1 MATRRGITPRMR
13 EMATWARIALIA
25 LAVLAVAVPNLPIR
39 RVPSEDAGV
48 FFYVANTLLAG
59 GVPYRD
65 VWDHK
70 PPAVYAID
78 AVGLAAGGPLGVW
91 VLQLAALAIAAV
103 LSYRVMARAFAPAAA
118 FAGTLAWILAAPR
131 LFLEDGTQ
139 TSFVELYALPLQF
152 AAFALYSVSTT
163 RRHALSG
170 LLLGVAGLLK
180 PTLIGTWVAIALREL
195 WQAVRGGSRGSLGR
209 VALLGLTA
217 AVVLALAVAAFALA
231 GGLPWALDQA
241 VRYNLLYSAF
251 APASA
256 RVDAVLEGARL
267 TSPSGLFAAGV
278 LGWAVALADRRPRP
292 VVVSLALLALP
303 VEIALATSGRAYH
316 YYFLSWL
323 PSLGVLAGYL
333 ASRALDF
340 RPRFAPILVAGAL
353 MAMTVRPAML
363 VARLAVLGD
372 DGSSREAAAYVR
384 EHSAP
389 GDLVLVWGSHTEVN
403 VLAER
408 RSPSSYVYQYAPLA
422 TRGYSTRERFT
433 AFLEE
438 LERARPLL
446 IVDASKDSV
455 VTPPLD
461 RAGFASWSSPEPQ
474 YEWPPEAA
482 RIVDFVEA
490 NYERVTTLPQTG
502 WPVWRLR

>member
-1 MATRRGITPRMR
+1 MR
-13 EMATWARIALIA
+13 EMATWARSALIA
-25 LAVLAVAVPNLPIR
+25 LAVLAVAVPNLPFG

-70 PPAVYAID
+70 PPAVYVID

-103 LSYRVMARAFAPAAA
+103 LSYRAMASAFTATAAM
-118 FAGTLAWILAAPR
+118 AGTLAWILAAPR

-152 AAFALYSVSTT
+152 GAFGLYTVSTA
-163 RRHALSG
+163 RRSAFSG

-180 PTLIGTWVAIALREL
+180 PTLIGTWVALGLREL
-195 WQAVRGGSRGSLGR
+195 WRFARGDDRRGVFGR
-209 VALLGLTA
+209 LMLLGA
-217 AVVLALAVAAFALA
+217 AAALVLVIAVAAFAIA
-231 GGLPWALDQA
+231 GGLPWAVDQA

-251 APASA
+251 ATPSA
-256 RVDAVLEGARL
+256 RIDAVLDGARL
-267 TSPSGLFAAGV
+267 TVPSGLFAAGV
-278 LGWAVALADRRPRP
+278 LGWALAITDRRTRP
-292 VVVSLALLALP
+292 VLVSLALLALP
-303 VEIALATSGRAYH
+303 VEIVLATSGRAYH
-316 YYFLSWL
+316 YYFLAWL

-333 ASRALDF
+333 ASRALSF
-340 RPRFAPILVAGAL
+340 RPRVGTILVAVAL
-353 MAMTVRPAML
+353 VAMSVRPTML

-372 DGSSREAAAYVR
+372 DGASRGAATYVR

-389 GDLVLVWGSHTEVN
+389 GDLVLVWGSRTEIN

-408 RSPSSYVYQYAPLA
+408 RSPTMYVYQYAPLA
-422 TRGYSTRERFT
+422 TRGYSTPGRFT
-433 AFLEE
+433 AFLED
-438 LERARPLL
+438 LERTRPLL

-461 RAGFASWSSPEPQ
+461 RAGFASWTSTEPQ
-474 YEWPPEAA
+474 YVWPPGAA

-490 NYERVTTLPQTG
+490 NYEKVTTLPQTG
-502 WPVWRLR
+502 WPVWRLRSR

>member
-1 MATRRGITPRMR
+1 
-13 EMATWARIALIA
+13 MATWAQKALIA

-48 FFYVANTLLAG
+48 FFYIANTLLAG

-70 PPAVYAID
+70 PPAVYVID
-78 AVGLAAGGPLGVW
+78 AIGLAAGGPMGVW
-91 VLQLAALAIAAV
+91 ILQFLALSVAAV
-103 LSYRVMARAFAPAAA
+103 LSYRVMANAFSSAAA
-118 FAGTLAWILAAPR
+118 LAGTLAWILAAPR

-152 AAFALYSVSTT
+152 AALGLYAASTT
-163 RRHALSG
+163 RRTVFSG
-170 LLLGVAGLLK
+170 VLLGVAGLLK
-180 PTLIGTWVAIALREL
+180 PTLIGTWIAIGVRDLWRAFRGDDRSAALGRL
-195 WQAVRGGSRGSLGR
+195 ALLSLGAGAML
-209 VALLGLTA
+209 VI
-217 AVVLALAVAAFALA
+217 AVAAFAFA
-231 GGLPWALDQA
+231 GALSSALDQA
-241 VRYNLLYSAF
+241 VRYNLFYSAF
-251 APASA
+251 ASPSA
-256 RVDAVLEGARL
+256 RIDAALDGARL
-267 TSPSGLFAAGV
+267 TLPSGLLAAGV
-278 LGWAVALADRRPRP
+278 LGWTVALAARRPRP
-292 VVVSLALLALP
+292 VVVSLALLAFP

-316 YYFLSWL
+316 YYFLAWL

-333 ASRALDF
+333 ASRALDL
-340 RPRFAPILVAGAL
+340 RSRVAPIVVAGAL
-353 MAMTVRPAML
+353 IVMSIRPTML

-389 GDLVLVWGSHTEVN
+389 EDLVLIWGSHSEVN

-408 RSPSSYVYQYAPLA
+408 RSPTSYIYQYAPLA
-422 TRGYSTRERFT
+422 TRGYSTPERFT

-461 RAGFASWSSPEPQ
+461 RAGFASWTSPEPQ
-474 YEWPPEAA
+474 YAWPSGAA

-490 NYERVTTLPQTG
+490 NYEQVTTLAQTG
-502 WPVWRLR
+502 WPVWRLRTR

>member
-1 MATRRGITPRMR
+1 MR

-91 VLQLAALAIAAV
+91 VLQFAALAVAAV
-103 LSYRVMARAFAPAAA
+103 LSYRVMVRAFSPTAA
-118 FAGTLAWILAAPR
+118 FAGTLAWILASPR

-152 AAFALYSVSTT
+152 AAFGLYSVPTT

-170 LLLGVAGLLK
+170 LLLGIAGLLK

-195 WQAVRGGSRGSLGR
+195 WQIARGGGRASLGR
-209 VALLGLTA
+209 VVVLGLGA
-217 AVVLALAVAAFALA
+217 AIVLALAIVAFALA

-251 APASA
+251 ATPSA
-256 RVDAVLEGARL
+256 RVNAVLDGARL
-267 TSPSGLFAAGV
+267 TLPSGLFAAAL
-278 LGWAVALADRRPRP
+278 LGWALAIADRRPRP
-292 VVVSLALLALP
+292 VIVSLALLSLP

-316 YYFLSWL
+316 YYFLAWL

-333 ASRALDF
+333 ASRAPEF
-340 RPRFAPILVAGAL
+340 TPRFATVLVAGAL
-353 MAMTVRPAML
+353 VVMSVRPAML
-363 VARLAVLGD
+363 IARLAVLGD
-372 DGSSREAAAYVR
+372 DGASRGAAAYIR
-384 EHSAP
+384 DHSAP
-389 GDLVLVWGSHTEVN
+389 RDLVLVWGSHAEIN

-408 RSPSSYVYQYAPLA
+408 RSPTSYVYQYAPLA
-422 TRGYSTRERFT
+422 TRGYSTPERFG

-438 LERARPLL
+438 LERARPVL

-461 RAGFASWSSPEPQ
+461 RAGFASWVSPEPQ
-474 YEWPPEAA
+474 YEWPSGAA

-490 NYERVTTLPQTG
+490 NYDRVATLPQTG
-502 WPVWRLR
+502 WPVWRLRQP

>member
-1 MATRRGITPRMR
+1 
-13 EMATWARIALIA
+13 MATWARIALIA
-25 LAVLAVAVPNLPIR
+25 LAVLAVAVPNLPTR

-48 FFYVANTLLAG
+48 FFYIANTLLAG

-70 PPAVYAID
+70 PPAVYVID
-78 AVGLAAGGPLGVW
+78 ALGLAAGGPMGVW
-91 VLQLAALAIAAV
+91 VLQLAALAVAAV
-103 LSYRVMARAFAPAAA
+103 LSYRVMAKAFAPAAA
-118 FAGTLAWILAAPR
+118 LAGTLAWILAAPR

-152 AAFALYSVSTT
+152 AAFGLYSVSTT
-163 RRHALSG
+163 RRTAFSG
-170 LLLGVAGLLK
+170 VLLGLAGLLK

-195 WQAVRGGSRGSLGR
+195 WQAVRGEDRRTAFGR
-209 VALLGLTA
+209 VALLGLA
-217 AVVLALAVAAFALA
+217 AGAVVAGAVAAFALA

-251 APASA
+251 ATPSA
-256 RVDAVLEGARL
+256 RIDAVLDGARL
-267 TSPSGLFAAGV
+267 TLPSGLFAAGV
-278 LGWAVALADRRPRP
+278 LGWALAIADRRPRP
-292 VVVSLALLALP
+292 VLVSLALLALP
-303 VEIALATSGRAYH
+303 VEIVLATSGRAYH
-316 YYFLSWL
+316 YYFLAWL

-333 ASRALDF
+333 ASRALGF
-340 RPRFAPILVAGAL
+340 RPRLGTILVAGAL
-353 MAMTVRPAML
+353 VAMSVRPTML
-363 VARLAVLGD
+363 IARLAVLGD
-372 DGSSREAAAYVR
+372 DGASREAAAYVR
-384 EHSAP
+384 EHSAS
-389 GDLVLVWGSHTEVN
+389 GDLVLVWGSRTEVN

-408 RSPSSYVYQYAPLA
+408 RSPTSYVYQYAPLA
-422 TRGYSTRERFT
+422 TRGYSTPERFT

-461 RAGFASWSSPEPQ
+461 RAGFATWTSPEPQ
-474 YEWPPEAA
+474 YVWPPGAV

-502 WPVWRLR
+502 WPVWRLRSR

>member
-1 MATRRGITPRMR
+1 MR

-25 LAVLAVAVPNLPIR
+25 LAVVAVAVPNLPTR

-70 PPAVYAID
+70 PPAVYLID
-78 AVGLAAGGPLGVW
+78 AAGLAGGGPMGVW
-91 VLQLAALAIAAV
+91 VLQLVALAVAAAI
-103 LSYRVMARAFAPAAA
+103 SYRVMAKAFGPTAAL
-118 FAGTLAWILAAPR
+118 AGTLAWILAAPR

-152 AAFALYSVSTT
+152 AAFGLYSVPTP
-163 RRHALSG
+163 RRTAVSG
-170 LLLGVAGLLK
+170 VLLGLAGLLK
-180 PTLIGTWVAIALREL
+180 PTLIGTWVAVGLREL
-195 WQAVRGGSRGSLGR
+195 WRAVRSDGRRAAVGRG
-209 VALLGLTA
+209 ALLGLGA
-217 AVVLALAVAAFALA
+217 GAVLVIAVAAFAFA

-251 APASA
+251 ATPSA
-256 RVDAVLEGARL
+256 RVDAVLDGARL
-267 TSPSGLFAAGV
+267 TLPSGLFAAAV
-278 LGWAVALADRRPRP
+278 LGWALAVADRRPRP
-292 VVVSLALLALP
+292 ALVSLALLALP
-303 VEIALATSGRAYH
+303 IEIALATSGRAYH
-316 YYFLSWL
+316 YYFLAWL

-333 ASRALDF
+333 ASRAQVF
-340 RPRFAPILVAGAL
+340 RPRWGTILVAAAL
-353 MAMTVRPAML
+353 VAMSVRPTML

-372 DGSSREAAAYVR
+372 DGASRGAATYVR

-389 GDLVLVWGSHTEVN
+389 GDLVLVWGSRTEIN
-403 VLAER
+403 VLADR
-408 RSPSSYVYQYAPLA
+408 RSPTSYVYQYAPLA
-422 TRGYSTRERFT
+422 TRGYSTPERFA
-433 AFLEE
+433 AFLED

-461 RAGFASWSSPEPQ
+461 RAGFAAWTSIEAQ
-474 YEWPPEAA
+474 YEWPSGSA

-490 NYERVTTLPQTG
+490 NYEKVATLPQTG
-502 WPVWRLR
+502 WPVWRLRSR

>member
-1 MATRRGITPRMR
+1 MR

-25 LAVLAVAVPNLPIR
+25 LAVLAVAVPNLPAQ

-48 FFYVANTLLAG
+48 FFYIANTLLAG

-70 PPAVYAID
+70 PPAVYVID

-91 VLQLAALAIAAV
+91 VLQLAALAVAAV
-103 LSYRVMARAFAPAAA
+103 LSYRVMANAFAPVAA

-152 AAFALYSVSTT
+152 AAFGLYSVSTA
-163 RRHALSG
+163 RGSAFSG
-170 LLLGVAGLLK
+170 VLLGVAGLLK
-180 PTLIGTWVAIALREL
+180 PTLVGTWVAIVLREL
-195 WQAVRGGSRGSLGR
+195 WGAVRGESGRAALGR
-209 VALLGLTA
+209 VALLGLGA
-217 AVVLALAVAAFALA
+217 GVVLVLAVVAFALA

-251 APASA
+251 ATPSS
-256 RVDAVLEGARL
+256 RIGAVLDGARL
-267 TSPSGLFAAGV
+267 TLPSGLFAAGV
-278 LGWAVALADRRPRP
+278 LGWALALADRRPRP
-292 VVVSLALLALP
+292 ALVSVALLALP
-303 VEIALATSGRAYH
+303 IEILLATSGRAYH
-316 YYFLSWL
+316 YYFLAWL

-333 ASRALDF
+333 ASRVLRF
-340 RPRFAPILVAGAL
+340 TPRFAILLVAVGL
-353 MAMTVRPAML
+353 VAMSVRPAML

-372 DGSSREAAAYVR
+372 DGASRGAAAYVR

-389 GDLVLVWGSHTEVN
+389 GDLVLVWGSRTEIN

-408 RSPSSYVYQYAPLA
+408 RSPTSHVYQYAPLA
-422 TRGYSTRERFT
+422 TRGYATPERFT
-433 AFLEE
+433 EFLKD

-446 IVDASKDSV
+446 IIDASKDSV

-461 RAGFASWSSPEPQ
+461 RAGFAAWTSTEPQ
-474 YEWPPEAA
+474 YEWPPGTD

-502 WPVWRLR
+502 WPIWRLRSR